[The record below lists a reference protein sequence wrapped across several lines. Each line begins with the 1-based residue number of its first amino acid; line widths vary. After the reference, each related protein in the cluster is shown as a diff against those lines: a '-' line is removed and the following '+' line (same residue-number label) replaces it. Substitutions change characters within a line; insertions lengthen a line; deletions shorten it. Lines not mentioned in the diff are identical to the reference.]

1 MGNTQT
7 GEDDE
12 EKKGALLQKR
22 SKHRLRSN
30 GESIVR
36 AGSPILSHLDQ
47 GEGTGNVTTA
57 ATIRADN
64 YDHVRRAAMYN
75 LHHVGGFDPRRGVPG
90 VVGLRNLGNKPVT

>member
-7 GEDDE
+7 GDDNE
-12 EKKGALLQKR
+12 EQRGAMRQQR
-22 SKHRLRSN
+22 SKQRLRSN

-36 AGSPILSHLDQ
+36 VGSQIFSHLDL
-47 GEGTGNVTTA
+47 GEGTGNDTTA